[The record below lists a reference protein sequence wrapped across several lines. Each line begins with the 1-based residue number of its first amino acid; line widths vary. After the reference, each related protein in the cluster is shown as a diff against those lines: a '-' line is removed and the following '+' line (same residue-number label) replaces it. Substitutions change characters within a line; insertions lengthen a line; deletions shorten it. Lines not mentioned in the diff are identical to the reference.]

1 MKDNY
6 IYFTVTLNVLVI
18 PLHFTVILAVP
29 FFLPVTT
36 PLEDTVATLLLL
48 VLYVTLE
55 DGTAFAL
62 IVTFLPF
69 LMLADDFARVKDG
82 FATLTVTVFVSL
94 PAVTVI
100 LTVPAFLPVTTPD
113 LLTVAIFVLLDLK
126 ETFAVVPYF
135 LTCTF
140 AVFPTY
146 TFPTVAVIDGA
157 FTVTV

>member
-36 PLEDTVATLLLL
+36 PLDDTVATLLLL

-55 DGTAFAL
+55 DGAAFTL

-69 LMLADDFARVKDG
+69 LMLADDLQG
-82 FATLTVTVFVSL
+82 
-94 PAVTVI
+94 
-100 LTVPAFLPVTTPD
+100 
-113 LLTVAIFVLLDLK
+113 
-126 ETFAVVPYF
+126 
-135 LTCTF
+135 
-140 AVFPTY
+140 
-146 TFPTVAVIDGA
+146 
-157 FTVTV
+157 